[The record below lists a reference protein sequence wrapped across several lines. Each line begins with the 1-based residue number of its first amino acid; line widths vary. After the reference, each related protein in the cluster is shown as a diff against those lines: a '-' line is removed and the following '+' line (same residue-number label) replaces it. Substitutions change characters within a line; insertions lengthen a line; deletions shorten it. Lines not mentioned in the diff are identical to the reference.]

1 MKIDILKKTPIFKG
15 LDEIEIESVLN
26 TLKSR
31 LINYKK
37 DEVIFEMGTTIS
49 EMALLI
55 SGSIHITKLDYLGN
69 LNIIAVIKPGDLFG
83 ESYAISKG
91 EKLGV
96 TAISETD
103 SELLMIDVSGIYS
116 EKSLG
121 VPGFTKFSMNL
132 MNILANK
139 NIIMSKK
146 LDHLTKRSI
155 REKIMSYLSEIS
167 IKENSSKFT
176 IPLNRQQMAD
186 YLCIDRSALSRELM
200 KLKAENTLDYHKNTF
215 KLK

>member
-1 MKIDILKKTPIFKG
+1 MKIDILKTTPIFKG
-15 LDEIEIESVLN
+15 LDENEIESVLKS
-26 TLKSR
+26 LKSR
-31 LINYKK
+31 LVKYSK
-37 DEVIFEMGTTIS
+37 DEVIFETGSVIK
-49 EMALLI
+49 EMALLL

-83 ESYAISKG
+83 ESYAISIG

-96 TAISETD
+96 TALSETD
-103 SELLMIDVSGIYS
+103 SELLMIDVSSIYS

-132 MNILANK
+132 MNILAHK

-146 LDHLTKRSI
+146 LDHLTKRSL

-167 IKENSSKFT
+167 IKENSLQFK

-186 YLCIDRSALSRELM
+186 YLCVDRSALSRELM
-200 KLKAENTLDYHKNTF
+200 KLKAEGNLDYHKNIFT
-215 KLK
+215 LK

>member
-1 MKIDILKKTPIFKG
+1 MKIDILKTTPIFKG
-15 LDEIEIESVLN
+15 LDENEIESVLKS
-26 TLKSR
+26 LKSR
-31 LINYKK
+31 LVKYSK
-37 DEVIFEMGTTIS
+37 DEVIFETGSVIK
-49 EMALLI
+49 EMALLL

-96 TAISETD
+96 TALSETD
-103 SELLMIDVSGIYS
+103 SELLMIDVSSIYS

-132 MNILANK
+132 MNILAHK

-146 LDHLTKRSI
+146 LDHLTKRSL

-167 IKENSSKFT
+167 IKENSLQFK

-186 YLCIDRSALSRELM
+186 YLCVDRSALSRELM
-200 KLKAENTLDYHKNTF
+200 KLKAEGNLDYHKNIFT
-215 KLK
+215 LK